1 MTASDFH
8 PNDESSSINST
19 ETDVPR
25 VQTDFYRD
33 VRCILGLPFDAVT
46 MDQAQANISEAV
58 RTGRRCFFSTPNL
71 NFLIGCLDD
80 EQFRNSVIRSDLSLA
95 DGMPLIWIA
104 RLLGIP
110 VTTRVAGSTLFER
123 LRQQSVPPIRVF
135 FFGGPDGVA
144 KNAGVVLNKENK
156 GMTCVGARS
165 PGFGTIDEMSS
176 PALINEINDSTPD
189 FLVVALGARRGQAW
203 IENNLQRLNV
213 PVVSHLGA
221 VVNFVAGT
229 IIRAPEWISRLGLE
243 WAWRIKE
250 EPALWRRYWA
260 DGIALVRL
268 LMMHVVPGLWLARRA
283 GKSQLTQLSGKIDT
297 VKEAESCL
305 IMLEGHWHERNI
317 ASLRTLF
324 IEMTSDNCNI
334 TIDLKKVIYFDS
346 ACIGLLILLFG
357 HQLKAEKVFKLVNLS
372 TDVVNIFNIYCV
384 EYLSGQKNYFT

>member
-1 MTASDFH
+1 MSDFH
-8 PNDESSSINST
+8 PNDESSSPDRSVINASH
-19 ETDVPR
+19 
-25 VQTDFYRD
+25 VQTDFHRD
-33 VRCILGLPFDAVT
+33 VHCILGLPFDAVT
-46 MDQAQANISEAV
+46 MDQAQANISEAI

-123 LRQQSVPPIRVF
+123 LRQQAALPIRVF

-144 KNAGVVLNKENK
+144 KNAGLVLNKENK

-176 PALINEINDSTPD
+176 PALINEINESNPD
-189 FLVVALGARRGQAW
+189 FLVVALGAKRGQAW

-229 IIRAPEWISRLGLE
+229 IVRAPEWIGRLGLE

-250 EPALWRRYWA
+250 EPMLWRRYWA
-260 DGIALVRL
+260 DGTALFRL
-268 LMMHVVPGLWLARRA
+268 SMMHVIPGVRLARRS
-283 GKSQLTQLSGKIDT
+283 GTLQLTQQSGKIDAT
-297 VKEAESCL
+297 KKEGSCL
-305 IMLEGHWHERNI
+305 IILEGHWHEKNI
-317 ASLRTLF
+317 ESLRRLF
-324 IEMTSDNCNI
+324 TEMTSESCNI
-334 TIDLKKVIYFDS
+334 TIDLEKVIYFDS
-346 ACIGLLILLFG
+346 ASIGLLMLLFG
-357 HQLKAEKVFKLVNLS
+357 HQMKAGKIFKLINLS
-372 TDVVNIFNIYCV
+372 SNVVNIFNIYCV
-384 EYLSGQKNYFT
+384 EYLSE